1 MQFQVDYPAEES
13 RETIFRREIIIIV
26 FEFFEINS
34 KNEEGI
40 EN

>member
-1 MQFQVDYPAEES
+1 MQFQVGYPAEES
-13 RETIFRREIIIIV
+13 RETIFRREIMII

-34 KNEEGI
+34 KIEEGI